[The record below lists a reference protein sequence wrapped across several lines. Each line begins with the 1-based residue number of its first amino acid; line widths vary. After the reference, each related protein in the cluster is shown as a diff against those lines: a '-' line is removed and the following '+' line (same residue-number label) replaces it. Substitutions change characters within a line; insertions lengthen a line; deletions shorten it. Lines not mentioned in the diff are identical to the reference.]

1 MIKEDIINYCNSLG
15 LDTLGFIK
23 CREFAELK
31 DFFYERRKQG
41 LENEFEEKDIEKRI
55 NPFNYMSDGKTI
67 ISIAFPYLH
76 DINYFDNGFSVY
88 TRGKDYHKVVKSY
101 LSKICEYIESIG
113 GKANSFVDSNFLPE
127 RYIAYLAKVGF
138 IGKNNMIITEK
149 YGSYVFLG
157 EIITDLEINCDN
169 ERGFNEISLF
179 KECGECDKCYKSCPS
194 KSINAYR
201 KNSNIC
207 VSYFIQKK
215 DLEDKH
221 IKLLKGRVFGCDSCQ
236 NCCPYNEDISFSSIS
251 DFYPFDFMN
260 KENALELANI
270 NNREF
275 KETFLNTSCG
285 WRGKNVLK
293 RNALIKIRHNN
304 GDISDIKTDS
314 PYLKDYVDRLLNS
327 NKI

>member
-207 VSYFIQKK
+207 VSYFTQKK

-275 KETFLNTSCG
+275 KETFLKTSCG